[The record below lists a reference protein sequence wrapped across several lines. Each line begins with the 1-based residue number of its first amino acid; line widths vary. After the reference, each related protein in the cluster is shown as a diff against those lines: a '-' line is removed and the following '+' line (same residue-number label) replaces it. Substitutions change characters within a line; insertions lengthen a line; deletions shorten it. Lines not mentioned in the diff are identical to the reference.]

1 MKNTNAASV
10 VLCNRLYKKYRHG
23 SGSAQVDTNCET
35 GMLHIEVQCPSLQGE
50 FSPIHW
56 LQLPAMS
63 LAQHQL
69 MSVTHSGNQ
78 KSIFTAVK
86 GHSEIN
92 ETQHREFNKEPIHI
106 QYNPLRNV

>member
-1 MKNTNAASV
+1 MKNTNPASV
-10 VLCNRLYKKYRHG
+10 VLCIRLYKKYRHG
-23 SGSAQVDTNCET
+23 GGSAQVDTNCET
-35 GMLHIEVQCPSLQGE
+35 GMLHTEVQCSSLQGE

-69 MSVTHSGNQ
+69 ISVTHGGNP
-78 KSIFTAVK
+78 KLVFTAVK

-92 ETQHREFNKEPIHI
+92 ETQHREFNKEHIHI
-106 QYNPLRNV
+106 QFSPLKNV

>member
-1 MKNTNAASV
+1 MVQTRLTLTVRQVCCTLRCSV
-10 VLCNRLYKKYRHG
+10 H
-23 SGSAQVDTNCET
+23 
-35 GMLHIEVQCPSLQGE
+35 QGE
-50 FSPIHW
+50 FSPVHW

-69 MSVTHSGNQ
+69 MSVTHGGNQ